1 VEGASCGVVIVDVSE
16 AFWDTEEFFWLE
28 VVHGGDARAGGVRAR
43 AWVPRVELGS
53 ESMMID
59 RSSGMIGGGDA
70 CGGDRATTYEPR
82 GAEVIAHVFIGTKDR
97 GRSTVSDTH
106 GTDMRSQDDAEGFG
120 VQEGSCGR

>member
-16 AFWDTEEFFWLE
+16 AFWDTEEFFWLD
-28 VVHGGDARAGGVRAR
+28 VHGGDARAGGVRAR

-53 ESMMID
+53 EAMMTD

-70 CGGDRATTYEPR
+70 CGGDRATTCEPR
-82 GAEVIAHVFIGTKDR
+82 GAEVIAHVFIGTEDR
-97 GRSTVSDTH
+97 GRSAVSDTH
-106 GTDMRSQDDAEGFG
+106 GTCMRSQDDAEGFD